1 MSVGTMGNKGEK
13 QYHRSCNGRS
23 DILMISTSTAM
34 GPSSSSAMDNLM
46 MGASQTQIKGEE
58 KEQQRKNKMVS
69 SFFSHN
75 GQIYIYIYI

>member
-1 MSVGTMGNKGEK
+1 
-13 QYHRSCNGRS
+13 
-23 DILMISTSTAM
+23 
-34 GPSSSSAMDNLM
+34 M

-75 GQIYIYIYI
+75 GQIYIYIYIYLYEEKFFPLFSVAENQEGKM

>member
-1 MSVGTMGNKGEK
+1 
-13 QYHRSCNGRS
+13 
-23 DILMISTSTAM
+23 
-34 GPSSSSAMDNLM
+34 M

-75 GQIYIYIYI
+75 GQIYIYIYLYEEKFFPLISVAENQEGKM